1 MLIIKND
8 FYFKMFLI
16 CCNSLTL
23 ADVECYLSSPC
34 QVTSIVDF
42 DLDHIL
48 GPPTR
53 ATLLLIC
60 CFLTNSAFC
69 LDVLQF
75 LDAVLD
81 GGYD

>member
-1 MLIIKND
+1 MFFILILK
-8 FYFKMFLI
+8 
-16 CCNSLTL
+16 SLTL
-23 ADVECYLSSPC
+23 ADVECHLSRPC
-34 QVTSIVDF
+34 QVTPIVDF

-48 GPPTR
+48 GPNTR